1 MSIVIVTLIMTLE
14 NTIVSLQN
22 LILLIAHKE
31 NKLCYQRECY
41 CGLIRRKLLC
51 SKSPNIFV

>member
-1 MSIVIVTLIMTLE
+1 MTLE

-41 CGLIRRKLLC
+41 CGLI
-51 SKSPNIFV
+51 